1 MTNDDDVLMIWVQ
14 KKEVPDDDRSNVRSG
29 NAIPKGFRAAVTE
42 TAEAVIE
49 RIPVA
54 KLRANLHAVCSNVVE
69 VLKDIKKVGD
79 FELSEVTLQVEVGA
93 EGGVALIGTANVSS
107 SGAIS
112 LTFKKPGS

>member
-14 KKEVPDDDRSNVRSG
+14 KKEVPDDRSNVRSG
-29 NAIPKGFRAAVTE
+29 NAISKGFSAAVTE

-49 RIPVA
+49 RIPVG

-93 EGGVALIGTANVSS
+93 EGGIALIGTANVSG

>member
-14 KKEVPDDDRSNVRSG
+14 KKQVPDDRDGVRTFNVAKGLG
-29 NAIPKGFRAAVTE
+29 NRVAE

-49 RIPVA
+49 KIPVA

-93 EGGVALIGTANVSS
+93 EGGIALIGTANVSS

>member
-14 KKEVPDDDRSNVRSG
+14 KKEVPDDREGVRTI
-29 NAIPKGFRAAVTE
+29 NATAKGFSAAVTE

-49 RIPVA
+49 RIPVS

-93 EGGVALIGTANVSS
+93 EGGIALIGTANVSS